1 MLRFTIGD
9 AAELAGDIGPDP
21 RLIGVLAELDGTVAT
36 DDLRAAVAERAAGFP
51 LLAHRI
57 VRRGA
62 NPRAARW
69 EQVTIDPAQHVL
81 ELATDDPT
89 GTAIAVLVAGLP
101 ETIPM
106 WRLLILRS
114 ADAAHLLFVTHHV
127 LLDGA
132 TAIAVVSTLFGAEPP
147 EPTAPRP
154 RRRWLAP
161 ASVLAAL
168 TRGSSATSLLTPL
181 TSGFRIVTIEV
192 DLEALREAAHRAG
205 ATINDLLLLAVAE
218 SLRAAA
224 RQRGE
229 QLRRVVISVPTTPG
243 PSDGEPSRNRVGGFL
258 VSVPERR
265 GDETDADLLGR
276 LAARTRRR
284 KRLARASSDSTAL
297 SAALVAAARMGWYRP
312 LLERQRAITSLV
324 TNMRGPGTPLTV
336 LGAEVRSLTPISPT
350 LGNVGVVVAALSYA
364 GRLRV
369 TLRLDRSAWSAEG
382 TLVETLD
389 AALSRLAD
397 VGDSGFGR
405 KR

>member
-1 MLRFTIGD
+1 M
-9 AAELAGDIGPDP
+9 
-21 RLIGVLAELDGTVAT
+21 
-36 DDLRAAVAERAAGFP
+36 
-51 LLAHRI
+51 
-57 VRRGA
+57 
-62 NPRAARW
+62 
-69 EQVTIDPAQHVL
+69 
-81 ELATDDPT
+81 
-89 GTAIAVLVAGLP
+89 
-101 ETIPM
+101 
-106 WRLLILRS
+106 
-114 ADAAHLLFVTHHV
+114 
-127 LLDGA
+127 
-132 TAIAVVSTLFGAEPP
+132 
-147 EPTAPRP
+147 
-154 RRRWLAP
+154 
-161 ASVLAAL
+161 
-168 TRGSSATSLLTPL
+168 
-181 TSGFRIVTIEV
+181 

-397 VGDSGFGR
+397 VGDSGFGS